1 MKLTKEQIENRR
13 RSYVQQKRLETR
25 NYSYDITTSE
35 FMNIHNY
42 QAFDMDE
49 IKLHK
54 VTEYSNPCYNIDN
67 NYSSSSSSYDS
78 YSDSSSSCSSD

>member
-1 MKLTKEQIENRR
+1 
-13 RSYVQQKRLETR
+13 
-25 NYSYDITTSE
+25 
-35 FMNIHNY
+35 MNIHNY